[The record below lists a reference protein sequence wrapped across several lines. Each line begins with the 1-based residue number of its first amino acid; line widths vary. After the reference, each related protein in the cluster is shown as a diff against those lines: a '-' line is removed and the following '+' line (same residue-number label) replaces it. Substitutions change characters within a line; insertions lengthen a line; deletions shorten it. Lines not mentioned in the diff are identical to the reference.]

1 MAAGTDANLG
11 SELRFLGKTSPAV
24 FRRTRGES
32 FQGYTWHVSL
42 KLPGYKLVSTE
53 PLLMRGEKRP
63 AMVELSKETQ
73 SICTVKPMNSINMAP
88 KHAGGNLR
96 FEVAS
101 RPRCHETHFEGKR

>member
-11 SELRFLGKTSPAV
+11 SELTRSVSEK
-24 FRRTRGES
+24 RRVISGL
-32 FQGYTWHVSL
+32 HVASL